1 MDKKKPRSEY
11 FRTKVSGIA
20 VMILAVVVLVWQLVD
35 ALVFRRVFNFSDI
48 FVGMFMLL
56 TFMIGGVILFTS
68 YQKEYLLD
76 LGFWLDDIGE
86 QIRKTSWPIERE
98 MLENIG
104 NRLVELYPQGT
115 EWIMYALLPGYML
128 RDRPREM
135 KRGRFIR
142 LFSKP
147 SVEKVE
153 ELDTTLRDLLTE
165 QAISSTE
172 RDFEIRESAEGK
184 NAIFVAGIKGL
195 GLSLA
200 INIPRESI
208 WKGGNWRKQQKLFF
222 VRKAVD
228 QLSQRLGLL
237 QNEWNEFQK
246 TINDEELG
254 MIVRM
259 LSHEIAG
266 NLTLVMGSDKLIERE
281 EKALARTVHLVRQ
294 LQEVPSLRTGFF
306 SVEPGEIQLK
316 QMINEV
322 IGGVK
327 DIWKD
332 REFIIKGNISN
343 NTKVVGDRNLYSILQ
358 NLVYNALSF
367 SKEKIIVEM
376 GPGIRKDHVLVKV
389 RDDGPGVPYEKRDWI
404 FEPMVTEG
412 TDYRPR
418 GEGVGLYIARRIARE
433 VSGDVYLAEPEN
445 GEERSNQFVVQLLVA
460 NPD

>member
-1 MDKKKPRSEY
+1 MDKKKKRTEY
-11 FRTKVSGIA
+11 FRTKVSGLA
-20 VMILAVVVLVWQLVD
+20 VMILAAAVLVWQLVD
-35 ALVFRRVFNFSDI
+35 ALFFRRAFTFFDI
-48 FVGMFMLL
+48 FAGMFMVL

-68 YQKEYLLD
+68 YQKEYLIE
-76 LGFWLDDIGE
+76 LGRWLDDFGE
-86 QIRKTSWPIERE
+86 QIRKTSWPIDRE

-104 NRLVELYPQGT
+104 NRTVDLYPSGT

-135 KRGRFIR
+135 RRGRFIR
-142 LFSKP
+142 VFSKP

-153 ELDTTLRDLLTE
+153 EVDITLRDLLTE
-165 QAISSTE
+165 QAIISE
-172 RDFEIRESAEGK
+172 EKGFEVREGEQGK
-184 NAIFVAGIKGL
+184 IAIYVTGIKGL

-208 WKGGNWRKQQKLFF
+208 WKGGNWRKQQKLVFIG
-222 VRKAVD
+222 KAVD
-228 QLSQRLGLL
+228 QLAQRLGLL

-281 EKALARTVHLVRQ
+281 EKALARTAHLVHQ

-306 SVEPGEIQLK
+306 SVEPGEVQFK
-316 QMINEV
+316 KMVNEV
-322 IGGVK
+322 VGGVK

-332 REFIIKGNISN
+332 REFIIKENITN
-343 NTKVVGDRNLYSILQ
+343 NIKVVGDRNLYSILQ

-367 SKEKIIVEM
+367 SKEKIIIELE
-376 GPGIRKDHVLVKV
+376 PGIRKDHVLFKVK
-389 RDDGPGVPYEKRDWI
+389 DDGPGVPYEKREWI

-445 GEERSNQFVVQLLVA
+445 GEERSNQFVVQLLVS
-460 NPD
+460 NPN

>member
-1 MDKKKPRSEY
+1 MEKLKSRTEY

-20 VMILAVVVLVWQLVD
+20 VMVLAAVVLIWQLVD
-35 ALVFRRVFNFSDI
+35 ALFFRRVFSFFDI
-48 FVGMFMLL
+48 FTSMFMLL

-68 YQKEYLLD
+68 YQKEYLIE
-76 LGFWLDDIGE
+76 LGSWLDDIGE
-86 QIRKTSWPIERE
+86 QIRRTSWPIERD
-98 MLENIG
+98 MLEHIG
-104 NRLVELYPQGT
+104 NRLVEQYSQGT

-135 KRGRFIR
+135 RRGRFIR
-142 LFSKP
+142 VFSQP
-147 SVEKVE
+147 TVEKVE
-153 ELDTTLRDLLTE
+153 EVDNTLRDLLTE
-165 QAISSTE
+165 QALSSTG
-172 RDFEIRESAEGK
+172 RGFEIKETKTGK
-184 NAIFVAGIKGL
+184 IAIFVAGTKGL

-200 INIPRESI
+200 IDIPRESI
-208 WKGGNWRKQQKLFF
+208 WKGGNWRKQQKLVFI
-222 VRKAVD
+222 RKAVD
-228 QLSQRLGLL
+228 QLSQRLVLL

-266 NLTLVMGSDKLIERE
+266 NLTLVLGSDKLIERE
-281 EKALARTVHLVRQ
+281 EKALARTVHLVHQ

-316 QMINEV
+316 QMVNEV

-327 DIWKD
+327 DVWKD
-332 REFIIKGNISN
+332 REFIIKGSITN

-367 SKEKIIVEM
+367 SKEKIIIEM
-376 GPGIRKDHVLVKV
+376 EPGIRKDHVLLKVK
-389 RDDGPGVPYEKRDWI
+389 DDGPGVPYEKREWI
-404 FEPMVTEG
+404 FEPMVAEG

-445 GEERSNQFVVQLLVA
+445 GEERSNQFVVQLLVS

>member
-48 FVGMFMLL
+48 FVGMFMML

-68 YQKEYLLD
+68 YQKEYLIE

-115 EWIMYALLPGYML
+115 EWIMYVLLPGYML

-184 NAIFVAGIKGL
+184 SAIFVAGIKGL

-208 WKGGNWRKQQKLFF
+208 WKGGNWRKQQKLVFI
-222 VRKAVD
+222 RKAVD
-228 QLSQRLGLL
+228 QLAQRLGLL
-237 QNEWNEFQK
+237 QKEWNEFQK

-281 EKALARTVHLVRQ
+281 EKALARTVHLVHQ

-306 SVEPGEIQLK
+306 SVEPGEIQLN
-316 QMINEV
+316 QMVNEV

-332 REFIIKGNISN
+332 REFIIEGSIAN

-376 GPGIRKDHVLVKV
+376 GPGIRKDHVLMKV

-445 GEERSNQFVVQLLVA
+445 GEERSNQFVVQLLVS

>member
-1 MDKKKPRSEY
+1 
-11 FRTKVSGIA
+11 
-20 VMILAVVVLVWQLVD
+20 MILAVVVMVWQLVD
-35 ALVFRRVFNFSDI
+35 ALFFLRVFIFSDI

-104 NRLVELYPQGT
+104 NRLVELYPHGT

-128 RDRPREM
+128 RDRPKEM

-142 LFSKP
+142 IFSKP

-165 QAISSTE
+165 QSISSTE
-172 RDFEIRESAEGK
+172 RGFEIRESAEGK

-208 WKGGNWRKQQKLFF
+208 WKGGNWRKQQKLVFI
-222 VRKAVD
+222 RKAVD
-228 QLSQRLGLL
+228 QLSQRLVLL

-266 NLTLVMGSDKLIERE
+266 NLTLVVGSDKLIERE

-316 QMINEV
+316 QMVNEV

-332 REFIIKGNISN
+332 REFIIKGSITN

-389 RDDGPGVPYEKRDWI
+389 KDDGPGVPYGKREWI
-404 FEPMVTEG
+404 FEPMVAEG

-445 GEERSNQFVVQLLVA
+445 EEERSNQFVIQLLVA
-460 NPD
+460 NPG